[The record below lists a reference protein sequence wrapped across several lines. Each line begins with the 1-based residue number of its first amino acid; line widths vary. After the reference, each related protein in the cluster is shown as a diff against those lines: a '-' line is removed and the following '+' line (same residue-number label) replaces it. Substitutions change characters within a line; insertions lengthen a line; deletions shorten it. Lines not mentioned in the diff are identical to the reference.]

1 MQIQRSPQG
10 GVPRR
15 LPLNA
20 PQGPTPTPPPPGEHH
35 HHGLTGALLHV
46 GHDAAMLAMT
56 PVSGQHQHGAA
67 GVDDLAMGT
76 ICRGGGSSA
85 VPADPHAGHH
95 NHPASGPSDPH
106 AGHHHPGES
115 APVDPQAGHH
125 HHHGGS
131 TDWLATGSAVVSGLV
146 AVGAAVHGLGMITS
160 KDRFT
165 QLEGANHLLM
175 SASCGVMA
183 GAMLAPQ
190 SGLGAYST
198 PLMAAHGL
206 GEVALGA
213 YQLVK
218 GSREDCQHHQLAGAL
233 KIAHGG
239 CLAAAQFFPG
249 AAFPLYL
256 GMAAVTASQISLQQA
271 GLSL

>member
-1 MQIQRSPQG
+1 MQVQRSPQVG
-10 GVPRR
+10 APRQ
-15 LPLNA
+15 LKLNA
-20 PQGPTPTPPPPGEHH
+20 PQNPPPPPPGEHH
-35 HHGLTGALLHV
+35 HHGLSGALLHV

-56 PVSGQHQHGAA
+56 PPSGQHQHGAESA
-67 GVDDLAMGT
+67 PSMGS
-76 ICRGGGSSA
+76 ICGGGGA
-85 VPADPHAGHH
+85 ATVPVDPHAGHHGHHGHGAPVSADPHAGHLM
-95 NHPASGPSDPH
+95 PSGS
-106 AGHHHPGES
+106 G
-115 APVDPQAGHH
+115 
-125 HHHGGS
+125 
-131 TDWLATGSAVVSGLV
+131 TDWLATGSAVASGVV
-146 AVGAAVHGLGMITS
+146 AVGAAIHGVQMIAS

-190 SGLGAYST
+190 SGLGAFSS

-213 YQLVK
+213 YQMAK
-218 GSREDCQHHQLAGAL
+218 GSKEDCRHHKVAGAL

-249 AAFPLYL
+249 SAFPLYL

-271 GLSL
+271 GLSH

>member
-1 MQIQRSPQG
+1 MQIQRSPQT

-15 LPLNA
+15 LPPNA
-20 PQGPTPTPPPPGEHH
+20 PKEPTPPPPGEHH
-35 HHGLTGALLHV
+35 NHGLSGTLLHV

-56 PVSGQHQHGAA
+56 PPAGGHHHG
-67 GVDDLAMGT
+67 GMEMGDPSMGP
-76 ICRGGGSSA
+76 ICHGGGSA
-85 VPADPHAGHH
+85 PAPADPHAGHH
-95 NHPASGPSDPH
+95 QHGIPAPIDPHAGQHNHGSATPADPH
-106 AGHHHPGES
+106 AGHHMSSG
-115 APVDPQAGHH
+115 AG
-125 HHHGGS
+125 
-131 TDWLATGSAVVSGLV
+131 TDWLATGSGVVSGLV
-146 AVGAAVHGLGMITS
+146 AVGAAVHGVQMITS

-190 SGLGAYST
+190 SGLGAYTT

-218 GSREDCQHHQLAGAL
+218 GSQEDCQHDKLAGAL

-256 GMAAVTASQISLQQA
+256 GMAAATATQISLQQA
-271 GLSL
+271 GLSH

>member
-15 LPLNA
+15 LTFQA
-20 PQGPTPTPPPPGEHH
+20 PENPTPPPPGGGHH
-35 HHGLTGALLHV
+35 QHGLSGALLHV

-56 PVSGQHQHGAA
+56 PPFGQHQHGNM
-67 GVDDLAMGT
+67 DMGP
-76 ICRGGGSSA
+76 ICHGSA
-85 VPADPHAGHH
+85 TPAADPHAGHTMPMDH
-95 NHPASGPSDPH
+95 SKMDHSKMDHSKMDH
-106 AGHHHPGES
+106 SKMDHSQMGHHQHVSPG
-115 APVDPQAGHH
+115 AG
-125 HHHGGS
+125 

-146 AVGAAVHGLGMITS
+146 AVGSAVHGVQMITS

-183 GAMLAPQ
+183 GAMLAP
-190 SGLGAYST
+190 STGLGAYTS

-213 YQLVK
+213 YQLVRGNK
-218 GSREDCQHHQLAGAL
+218 DDCQHDRLAGAL

-256 GMAAVTASQISLQQA
+256 GMAAATASHLSLQQA
-271 GLSL
+271 GLSH

>member
-1 MQIQRSPQG
+1 MQIQRSPQA

-15 LPLNA
+15 LQSN
-20 PQGPTPTPPPPGEHH
+20 TPKEPSPPPPGEHH
-35 HHGLTGALLHV
+35 NHGWGGTLLHV

-56 PVSGQHQHGAA
+56 PPTGGHHHG
-67 GVDDLAMGT
+67 GMEIGDPSMGP
-76 ICRGGGSSA
+76 ICHGGGSASA
-85 VPADPHAGHH
+85 PADPHAGHH
-95 NHPASGPSDPH
+95 NHGSAAPADPH
-106 AGHHHPGES
+106 AGHHMSS
-115 APVDPQAGHH
+115 AG
-125 HHHGGS
+125 
-131 TDWLATGSAVVSGLV
+131 TDWLATGSGVVSGLV
-146 AVGAAVHGLGMITS
+146 AVGAAVHGVHMITS

-175 SASCGVMA
+175 SVSCGVMA

-190 SGLGAYST
+190 SGLGAYTS

-206 GEVALGA
+206 GEVALGT

-218 GSREDCQHHQLAGAL
+218 GSREDCQHHKLAGAL
-233 KIAHGG
+233 KVAHGG

-256 GMAAVTASQISLQQA
+256 GMAAATATQISLQQA
-271 GLSL
+271 GLSH